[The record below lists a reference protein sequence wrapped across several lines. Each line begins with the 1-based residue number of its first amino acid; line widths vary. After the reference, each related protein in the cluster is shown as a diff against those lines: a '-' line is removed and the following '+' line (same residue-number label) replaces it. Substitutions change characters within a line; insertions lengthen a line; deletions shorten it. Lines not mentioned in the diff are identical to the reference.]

1 MRRLRPVDALTMA
14 FLLFLLALTIIFR
27 DRLPGKGPLIALYS
41 GLLAVQITLVFL
53 KGKVPSLIPDLIFPA
68 VYIVTV
74 FDSLGALVHRIN
86 PEDIDPA
93 LIKADYLMF
102 GGYPTLMA
110 EGLSSPL
117 LTDIMH
123 LAYGTYYFIPIAY
136 GIALKLKGREAEY
149 QRSLF
154 LIVLCFFLSFIG
166 YILWPALG
174 PRYRLEHLHAG
185 ELTGLYLT
193 PYIRGLLDGL
203 EGIKRDA
210 FPSGHTAVA
219 LLVLVLSFRYA
230 KGLFLAL
237 LPVVA
242 LLIFSTVYCRYHYAV
257 DVLGGIGL
265 TGLTLFLGERMYN
278 LQQSKNQHG
287 R

>member
-14 FLLFLLALTIIFR
+14 FLLFLLALTIIFGK
-27 DRLPGKGPLIALYS
+27 RLPDAGRLAILYT

-53 KGKVPSLIPDLIFPA
+53 KGKVPSLVPDLIFPA
-68 VYIVTV
+68 VYIVSV

-86 PEDIDPA
+86 PKDIDSA
-93 LIKADYLMF
+93 LIRADYFIF

-110 EGLSSPL
+110 EGLSTPL
-117 LTDIMH
+117 LTDFMH
-123 LAYGTYYFIPIAY
+123 LAYFSYYFIPVAY
-136 GIALKLKGREAEY
+136 GVALKLKGKEAEY

-154 LIVLCFFLSFIG
+154 LIVLCFFLSYIG

-174 PRYRLEHLHAG
+174 PRYRMEHLQAG
-185 ELTGLYLT
+185 EITGLYIT

-219 LLVLVLSFRYA
+219 PLVLVLSLRYA
-230 KGLFLAL
+230 KRLFLAL

-265 TGLTLFLGERMYN
+265 TGLTLLLGEWVYN
-278 LQQSKNQHG
+278 LQQSKNQHA
-287 R
+287 